1 MQTISSSKSSKVE
14 KAKSRLI
21 SLYGDIP
28 QEEISLDD
36 FESFALDR
44 LKLLRVL
51 ESHKQIEA
59 IDGKAPKQDLK
70 VLEAK
75 LMPLSKHGE
84 NESQIKENQRKDIIS
99 HFILRLA
106 YCRTEDYRK
115 WFLERE
121 VQLLK
126 LRLEKYPD
134 EKAQLMADNGLE
146 YETISD
152 YEKQLM
158 KDKLIG
164 GWSDLDS
171 QAFHKMSYY
180 KVPFIEVLSLVST
193 RSVYLEKGFAYIPA
207 QKFEQIIINKF
218 RTALSKALTEASSMF
233 DHVSDDPRIGSFMMN
248 IDKQYIGKDY
258 NNTQSIDKL
267 TPDKVAQAAELNMPL
282 CMKSLHDALK
292 RDHKLKHDGRMQ
304 YTLFLKGAGLD
315 LDGAMNYFETEFAK
329 IMSHEDFTKHYAYN
343 IKHLYGK
350 EGKRVAEGK
359 GYNPYSCVKIFDKP
373 PPAAGQTHGCPYKN
387 IKMDGGTQRVAN
399 MLSSLK
405 ITGKYT

>member
-1 MQTISSSKSSKVE
+1 MFAFPSKSSKVD
-14 KAKSRLI
+14 KAKPRLI
-21 SLYGDIP
+21 SLYSDIP

-51 ESHKQIEA
+51 EKDKMGTVDVRA
-59 IDGKAPKQDLK
+59 ARQDVK
-70 VLEAK
+70 KLETK
-75 LMPLSKHGE
+75 LMPLQGE
-84 NESQIKENQRKDIIS
+84 DETKIKENQRKDVTS

-106 YCRTEDYRK
+106 YCRTEDLRK

-126 LRLEKYPD
+126 LRLEIYPD
-134 EKAQLMADNGLE
+134 EKSQLMADNGLQ

-158 KDKLIG
+158 KDQLVG
-164 GWSDLDS
+164 GWSDIDS
-171 QAFHKMSYY
+171 QNFRDMRFY
-180 KVPFIEVLSLVST
+180 KVPFVEVLPLVST
-193 RSVYLEKGFAYIPA
+193 RSVYLDRGFAFIPA

-233 DHVSDDPRIGSFMMN
+233 DHVSDDPRIGSFMLH

-292 RDHKLKHDGRMQ
+292 RDHKLKHEGRMQ
-304 YTLFLKGAGLD
+304 YGLFLKGAGLD
-315 LDGAMNYFETEFAK
+315 LDGAINYFENEFTK
-329 IMSHEDFTKHYAYN
+329 IMSHEDFTKNYAYN
-343 IKHLYGK
+343 IKHQYGK

-359 GYNPYSCVKIFDKP
+359 GYNPYSCVKIFDKS

-387 IKMDGGTQRVAN
+387 IKMDGGAQRVAS
-399 MLSSLK
+399 MLASLK
-405 ITGKYT
+405 ITGKST